1 MSIFC
6 LLCLLGAAI
15 GFDVTDLGAIHEPA
29 SVIFSLSGNGFSYGN
44 IPVQVTPLPCSDYPG
59 NLSALFSD
67 IPAAS
72 ASLGAVYNI
81 MFAVISNVVFVTS
94 PKTSGCNAFF
104 SFFR

>member
-72 ASLGAVYNI
+72 ASLGAVYNYVCPDFECCI
-81 MFAVISNVVFVTS
+81 
-94 PKTSGCNAFF
+94 CH
-104 SFFR
+104 